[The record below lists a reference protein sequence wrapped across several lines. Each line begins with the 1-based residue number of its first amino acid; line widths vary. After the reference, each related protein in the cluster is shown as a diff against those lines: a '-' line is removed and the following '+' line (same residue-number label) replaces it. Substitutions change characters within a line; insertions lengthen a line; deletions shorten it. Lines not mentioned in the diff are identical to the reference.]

1 MAETSDARIQEMA
14 ETSLS
19 EYKKMAQE
27 SQNTIVSLKKE
38 IQDLKG
44 LMEQF
49 LGEKSQIE

>member
-1 MAETSDARIQEMA
+1 
-14 ETSLS
+14 
-19 EYKKMAQE
+19 MAQE

-49 LGEKSQIE
+49 LGEKSQIELQ